1 LKKALSLIELII
13 AIMILTV
20 ALGSLINISKQNLF
34 YLGKS
39 KKSIKTNTYISLIAC
54 IDSNKDLKKQK
65 VYLSDLVN
73 FKNDDLRKDLKEQK
87 IQTSSKKI
95 PSKDTKLKNLNL
107 NMDIVQKTYALNN
120 KHSRNFYTFE
130 LKL

>member
-1 LKKALSLIELII
+1 MIELII
-13 AIMILTV
+13 AVIILTV

-54 IDSNKDLKKQK
+54 IDSSKSPKKQK

-73 FKNDDLRKDLKEQK
+73 FKNDELRKDLKEQK
-87 IQTSSKKI
+87 IQTSFKTI

-107 NMDIVQKTYALNN
+107 NMDILQKTYTLNN